1 MIVTVTANTGL
12 DFVYFIPKWIV
23 GQTLRARDVVQSMSG
38 KPADCSW
45 ILAELGVP
53 SRALGFSAGQTG
65 QMVEQMLRGRG
76 ITVDFVPVDG
86 ESRRNLIIATED
98 GQPHTP
104 ITYSSLV
111 VRDEHVAALRE
122 KYVAALDG
130 CELVVLGGTLPKG
143 MNPDYYTDFIALAR
157 TRSIPV
163 IFDAG
168 EPNLSAGLASR
179 PTYCKPNRDEL
190 SGFIGRHVE
199 TVEDAYD
206 AGTELLRRYGTIPI
220 ISLGDHGGLAVL
232 PDRAYRIPPLKV
244 PVVNAAGAGDAILAG
259 LSYSIVKGLPIED
272 GLRYGFGAASAV
284 VTTPGTADCSREDVE
299 RYAAQIEV
307 VPYERV

>member
-12 DFVYFIPKWIV
+12 DFVYFIPSFDV
-23 GQTLRARDVVQSMSG
+23 GQTLRARAVVQSMSG

-45 ILAELGVP
+45 ILAELGIT
-53 SRALGFSAGQTG
+53 SLALGFAAGYTG
-65 QMVEQMLRGRG
+65 EIVEEMLRGRG
-76 ITVDFVPVDG
+76 ITTDFVPVEG

-98 GQPHTP
+98 GNPHTP
-104 ITYSSLV
+104 ITSSSLIV
-111 VRDEHVAALRE
+111 NETHVAALRT

-143 MNPDYYTDFIALAR
+143 MRPDYYTDFIALAR
-157 TRSIPV
+157 ARGIPV

-168 EPNLSAGLASR
+168 EPNLSAGLISG
-179 PTYCKPNRDEL
+179 PSFCKPNRDEL
-190 SGFIGRHVE
+190 SGFVGSRVE
-199 TVEDAYD
+199 TIAEAYD
-206 AGTELLRRYGTIPI
+206 AGRELLRRYGTVPI
-220 ISLGDHGGLAVL
+220 ISLGDDGGLAVL
-232 PDRAYRIPPLKV
+232 PDRAYRIPPLDV

-259 LSYSIVKGLPIED
+259 LSYSIVRGLPIED

-299 RYAAQIEV
+299 RYAALVEV
-307 VPYERV
+307 LPYERV